1 MKPLILTLLT
11 LLTLAAIGSTA
22 HAQSLENTAPHKLI
36 HLTPA
41 ELQKEIEAFCK
52 EDADQAKQFRTQRA
66 LADRCRQSFDEST
79 GKLFAIETALATA
92 ATQARKDAE
101 EIARLNQ
108 ARKTDA
114 AVGIVA
120 NVFALG
126 AGILM
131 TTSAVCWTSGA
142 DPYLCGFEAAAGG
155 VLAFGVVAFHVWRF

>member
-1 MKPLILTLLT
+1 MRPLILTLILP
-11 LLTLAAIGSTA
+11 LILATIGSNA
-22 HAQSLENTAPHKLI
+22 HAQSLESTEPSKLI
-36 HLTPA
+36 RLTPA

-52 EDADQAKQFRTQRA
+52 EDADQATQFRKQRA
-66 LADRCRQSFDEST
+66 LAERCRQSFDEST
-79 GKLFAIETALATA
+79 GKLFAIETALVA
-92 ATQARKDAE
+92 ANQQSRKDAE
-101 EIARLNQ
+101 EVARLNQ